1 MWFFSKSCVKKRDF
15 LLEVIWKHFYI
26 DFLDN
31 ILIVLY
37 TKNQT
42 TKYMENSIKKTQDK
56 VDWTDYPKEV
66 IIQFRTASWVAE
78 RSGIKL
84 TLKVQF
90 AEGYGGAPEILPV
103 QSNIIAISKV
113 VDYAVIEETDANF
126 IDVFDI
132 NDVEVRNNKFGRIS
146 ISLKSLK
153 DCILMSIPKP
163 V

>member
-1 MWFFSKSCVKKRDF
+1 MCKKAGFPSRGYMKTF
-15 LLEVIWKHFYI
+15 LYWLSMQYS
-26 DFLDN
+26 
-31 ILIVLY
+31 ILYHIQ
-37 TKNQT
+37 KNQT

-66 IIQFRTASWVAE
+66 IIQFRTASRVAE

-90 AEGYGGAPEILPV
+90 AEGYGGDPEILPV

-113 VDYAVIEETDANF
+113 VDYAVIEEGTDANF
-126 IDVFDI
+126 ADVFDI

-146 ISLKSLK
+146 YLSNR
-153 DCILMSIPKP
+153 
-163 V
+163 